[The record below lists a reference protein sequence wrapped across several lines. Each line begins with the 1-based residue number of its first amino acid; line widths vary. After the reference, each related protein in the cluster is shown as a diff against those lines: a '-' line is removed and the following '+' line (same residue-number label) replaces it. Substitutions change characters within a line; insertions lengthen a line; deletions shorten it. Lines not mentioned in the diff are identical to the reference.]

1 MKTGFDASVP
11 ARKPKTQIGRA
22 LSEFT
27 SRSATQ
33 AIEEVEDTGRALEP
47 DAPDEAAAPVV
58 SQPAPAPRAPQ
69 RQRSESGGSAR
80 DVLALRPD
88 SSSVSTGWERVAALR
103 ERLAQTAQPRP
114 TAIEPQHTAAAVG
127 KLIEELRARLET
139 ALRERSETARAL
151 EETRTALAR
160 AETDLER
167 ERRARADIEA
177 RADERGQVAAQAVAE
192 AESLASERDLV
203 LNELAE
209 RRRFE
214 DAQAALLADVET
226 ALNRRDAEIAA
237 ASREASEV
245 REMLELRVAEIADL
259 ETRLQAEAAERARVE
274 ARCQQ
279 LESDNAAL
287 AEAADAL
294 EAIKAMIGPQR

>member
-1 MKTGFDASVP
+1 M
-11 ARKPKTQIGRA
+11 
-22 LSEFT
+22 
-27 SRSATQ
+27 
-33 AIEEVEDTGRALEP
+33 
-47 DAPDEAAAPVV
+47 
-58 SQPAPAPRAPQ
+58 
-69 RQRSESGGSAR
+69 
-80 DVLALRPD
+80 
-88 SSSVSTGWERVAALR
+88 
-103 ERLAQTAQPRP
+103 RL
-114 TAIEPQHTAAAVG
+114 
-127 KLIEELRARLET
+127 
-139 ALRERSETARAL
+139 
-151 EETRTALAR
+151 
-160 AETDLER
+160 DLER
-167 ERRARADIEA
+167 DCQAVADRDHARVLAGTGDDAVAAHGQRPEQRAGALVRAVLAPHDAED
-177 RADERGQVAAQAVAE
+177 RELQLVRVAAQAVAE

-274 ARCQQ
+274 ARCQL